1 MYVDIHELKPIN
13 FTPKDFQKARD
24 ALNSGKKVAVSTLVK
39 MLHQAQYQQIEYQ
52 SLVTSLIYKRDD
64 MNNTINSHANLAY
77 PKLKGKK

>member
-13 FTPKDFQKARD
+13 FNYKDFQKARD

-52 SLVTSLIYKRDD
+52 SLVTSLIYKRDN
-64 MNNTINSHANLAY
+64 MSNIINRHVNLAY
-77 PKLKGKK
+77 LKEKRK